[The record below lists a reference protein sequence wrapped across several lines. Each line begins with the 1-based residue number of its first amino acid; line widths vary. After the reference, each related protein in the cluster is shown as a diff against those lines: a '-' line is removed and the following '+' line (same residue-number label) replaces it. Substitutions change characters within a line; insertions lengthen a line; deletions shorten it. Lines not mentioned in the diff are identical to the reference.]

1 MTCISIHGYTKYW
14 IRFVDSLWGFGHD
27 LLDPGRFLLGWG
39 CLDSLATLPPAMLA
53 EMSMSTGKALPRDA
67 GCEGELIGTT
77 RGNYLSLRMCC
88 KPERSFCW
96 NFHCDVQLRF
106 PWCEANSLPA
116 TESPV
121 RIIFLPQWM
130 VQWNWLFP
138 KSRFSWAWAYVC
150 QRLAL
155 SNFDHC
161 FSHQIRCLQVACS
174 FCPCPWVPNVVCFGV
189 EFSVILEEGKRLPMV
204 WWYEMRK
211 ACGRDDVPAI
221 LNTTPLVPELRG
233 LTISNVQVADPVHGL
248 VAPGIQ
254 CWLSVAVVIALL
266 LMIGVSTACTWV
278 AASRVQGW
286 VAIGTN
292 IRSNYN

>member
-1 MTCISIHGYTKYW
+1 MTSACSDCQCNSCISIHGYTRYW

-77 RGNYLSLRMCC
+77 
-88 KPERSFCW
+88 CW
-96 NFHCDVQLRF
+96 NFHCDVQLQF
-106 PWCEANSLPA
+106 PGCEANSLLA

-138 KSRFSWAWAYVC
+138 KSRFSWAWAYAC

-189 EFSVILEEGKRLPMV
+189 EFSVILEEGNVCLWFDGMKCARHV
-204 WWYEMRK
+204 GEMTYQ
-211 ACGRDDVPAI
+211 PSWI
-221 LNTTPLVPELRG
+221 PLR
-233 LTISNVQVADPVHGL
+233 
-248 VAPGIQ
+248 
-254 CWLSVAVVIALL
+254 
-266 LMIGVSTACTWV
+266 
-278 AASRVQGW
+278 
-286 VAIGTN
+286 
-292 IRSNYN
+292 